1 MKKSII
7 SLGLL
12 SITCASLLGCSP
24 KNGDNIATQSNA
36 DKNPVKVVKGI
47 VARAYKNSLYCN
59 LSFDEYSTVSMLY
72 DTNGR
77 AYVETDYINGFYIDK
92 NRSLTASYDSSDKP
106 YWEILDEYTPLYCV
120 EKGVDLVEKDKGEIS
135 EYDGEGADTVY
146 QIDIK
151 GSNIKEFFDELGTQV
166 SDDYCNLLFDKD
178 SLSLTDLDVIN
189 IYVMDSPEH
198 IPTFKMDVQTS
209 GGTNTVWNVNGL
221 FETGSITFDSAL
233 GEIKNG
239 DDFDKVSEM
248 LNKEKE
254 KIGVALTKYIE
265 NHPELKEKI
274 DIKAMESSETASS
287 EEN

>member
-1 MKKSII
+1 MRKSII

-12 SITCASLLGCSP
+12 SIACASLLGCSP
-24 KNGDNIATQSNA
+24 KNGENIATQSNA

-47 VARAYKNSLYCN
+47 VARAYKNSLYCS

-178 SLSLTDLDVIN
+178 SLSLTDLDAIN
-189 IYVMDSPEH
+189 LYVMDSPEH

-221 FETGSITFDSAL
+221 FEAGSITFDSAL
-233 GEIKNG
+233 GEIKSG

-265 NHPELKEKI
+265 SHPELKEKI
-274 DIKAMESSETASS
+274 DIKAMESSSSIEET
-287 EEN
+287 E

>member
-12 SITCASLLGCSP
+12 SLACTSLLGCSP
-24 KNGDNIATQSNA
+24 KNGENIATQSNA

-120 EKGVDLVEKDKGEIS
+120 EKGVDLVEKDKGNIS
-135 EYDGEGADTVY
+135 EYTGEGTDTVY

-166 SDDYCNLLFDKD
+166 SDDYCNLLFNKD

-189 IYVMDSPEH
+189 IYVMDSSEH

-221 FETGSITFDSAL
+221 FEAGSITFDSAL
-233 GEIKNG
+233 GEIKSG

-265 NHPELKEKI
+265 SHPELKEKI

>member
-7 SLGLL
+7 RLGLL
-12 SITCASLLGCSP
+12 SMACASLLGCSP
-24 KNGDNIATQSNA
+24 KNGENIATQSNA
-36 DKNPVKVVKGI
+36 NKNPVKVVKGI
-47 VARAYKNSLYCN
+47 VDRAYKNSLYCN

-120 EKGVDLVEKDKGEIS
+120 EKGVDLIEKDKGEIS

-189 IYVMDSPEH
+189 IYVMDSSEH

-209 GGTNTVWNVNGL
+209 GGTNTVWNLNGL
-221 FETGSITFDSAL
+221 FEAGSITFDSAL
-233 GEIKNG
+233 GEIKSG

-265 NHPELKEKI
+265 SHPELKEKI
-274 DIKAMESSETASS
+274 DIKAMESSRNIEET
-287 EEN
+287 E